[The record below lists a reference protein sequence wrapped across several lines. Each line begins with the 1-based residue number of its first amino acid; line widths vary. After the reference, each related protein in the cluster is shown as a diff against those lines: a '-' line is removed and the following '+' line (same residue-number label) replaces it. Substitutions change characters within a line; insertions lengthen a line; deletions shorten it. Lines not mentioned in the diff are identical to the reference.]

1 MADFPDG
8 ITGGD
13 DRDLRENILSRISCQ
28 TSRLIKHVITVPSE
42 SDRASAGHKLDSGAH
57 DVLGRRIISDIPAWE
72 IVTASTIDGANG
84 KRAGRIIRDDTHA
97 TPPVRGSGSGHRIP
111 VEISDAVEQGLVRLV
126 FVPRADEHVRHCDGR
141 TA

>member
-97 TPPVRGSGSGHRIP
+97 TTPSAR
-111 VEISDAVEQGLVRLV
+111 VRLGASY
-126 FVPRADEHVRHCDGR
+126 PR
-141 TA
+141 